1 MGTLQPA
8 GLAAPP
14 HPHPDSYTCRA
25 LPLQYPGVAVPSWL
39 PAGCWAV
46 WLPALAPSTALAPS
60 SSRPLVPST
69 RQPLMLSSS
78 GFPSSDSVL
87 SPLAPSQRC
96 PGLLRPPAA
105 PSSSSRGFRVPHRLP
120 RSPLRSWSGEG
131 QQGAQAA
138 GWFFPRAS
146 SQCSQFGGS
155 PGLLHPS
162 AAPSSSTLGFCG
174 HHGTLKSR
182 LRSWS
187 REGWLGARVGFG
199 VGFGVA
205 IGVAMGAS
213 ERLKRTQRAQ
223 TALSRSPGAVTGAG
237 TGLGDSTEGTGLGG
251 GHRHSWERGENRCE
265 APPKPTAAH
274 PCCIPTS
281 ARASP

>member
-1 MGTLQPA
+1 
-8 GLAAPP
+8 
-14 HPHPDSYTCRA
+14 
-25 LPLQYPGVAVPSWL
+25 
-39 PAGCWAV
+39 
-46 WLPALAPSTALAPS
+46 
-60 SSRPLVPST
+60 
-69 RQPLMLSSS
+69 MLSSS

-120 RSPLRSWSGEG
+120 RSSLKSWSGEG

-162 AAPSSSTLGFCG
+162 AAPSSSTLSFCG
-174 HHGTLKSR
+174 HRGTLKSP

-223 TALSRSPGAVTGAG
+223 TALSHSPGAVTGAG

-251 GHRHSWERGENRCE
+251 GHRHSWERGNNRRE